1 MALPWKPSSRKPPT
15 GRLAV
20 SLADLSLSSKISPPS
35 ITPNITLPCSSC
47 PRRKL
52 QVLEHALPKTWKTPH
67 SPDFR
72 CLLLKPHILRN
83 LSEPWGFISCKTIAH
98 TTLWSPHVRNG
109 TSGDKILL
117 LALTLTHW
125 EFWCHSSH
133 LPTEGNNHTL
143 SLYMAFY
150 EWGLSKKP
158 SRCHYPGCQTPDL
171 TGNALSEHTN
181 TSSCHLFCLVVQT
194 QYLFFH

>member
-35 ITPNITLPCSSC
+35 IAPNITLPCSSC

-52 QVLEHALPKTWKTPH
+52 QVLEHALPKTRKTSH

-72 CLLLKPHILRN
+72 CLLLKPHIPRN
-83 LSEPWGFISCKTIAH
+83 LPKQEDFISFKTTLH
-98 TTLWSPHVRNG
+98 TTLWSPCIRKK
-109 TSGDKILL
+109 TSRDKILL
-117 LALTLTHW
+117 LALTLTPW

-133 LPTEGNNHTL
+133 LPTEGNNHTP

-150 EWGLSKKP
+150 GCGLSNTRVSAKYKAGAIILAVRHQISQGIP
-158 SRCHYPGCQTPDL
+158 FQEIQISTPVTCFPL
-171 TGNALSEHTN
+171 
-181 TSSCHLFCLVVQT
+181 
-194 QYLFFH
+194 

>member
-35 ITPNITLPCSSC
+35 IAPNITLLCSSC

-52 QVLEHALPKTWKTPH
+52 QVLEPALPKPWKISH
-67 SPDFR
+67 SPDFKW
-72 CLLLKPHILRN
+72 LLLKPHIPRN
-83 LSEPWGFISCKTIAH
+83 LPEPWGFISCRTIPSTA
-98 TTLWSPHVRNG
+98 LWSPCVRNG
-109 TSGDKILL
+109 TSRDKILL

-133 LPTEGNNHTL
+133 LPAEGNNHTP

-150 EWGLSKKP
+150 GWGLSN
-158 SRCHYPGCQTPDL
+158 RCVSAKYKAGVIILAVRHQMSQGIPFQDIQTPTPVTCFTL
-171 TGNALSEHTN
+171 
-181 TSSCHLFCLVVQT
+181 
-194 QYLFFH
+194 

>member
-35 ITPNITLPCSSC
+35 IAPNITLPCSSC

-52 QVLEHALPKTWKTPH
+52 QVLEHALPKTWKTSH

-72 CLLLKPHILRN
+72 CLLLKPHIPRN
-83 LSEPWGFISCKTIAH
+83 LPEPQGFISCKTILH
-98 TTLWSPHVRNG
+98 TTLWSPCARNG
-109 TSGDKILL
+109 TGRDKILL

-125 EFWCHSSH
+125 EFWCHSSYP
-133 LPTEGNNHTL
+133 PTGSNNHTPP
-143 SLYMAFY
+143 LYRVFY
-150 EWGLSKKP
+150 GLGLSN
-158 SRCHYPGCQTPDL
+158 RCVSAKYKAGAVILAVRHQISHGIPFQEIQVPTPVTCFSL
-171 TGNALSEHTN
+171 
-181 TSSCHLFCLVVQT
+181 
-194 QYLFFH
+194 